1 MRITLLFATLALAGA
16 TLDATAGGEVYRWTD
31 EKGIAHY
38 TDTPPA
44 SGKYE
49 RVNVR
54 TGGASAEAQAKDEAS
69 TDAAAADSSA
79 KKTPAQERADRLLR
93 RRLTSL
99 VDEKPAERLGRE
111 LSEHRGDRGE
121 SRRDRRHNE
130 KQARPDI
137 RNYRVA
143 RG

>member
-79 KKTPAQERADRLLR
+79 KKTPAQERAERCKAARANLAALHSSLEVSIEENGKPR
-93 RRLTSL
+93 ALT
-99 VDEKPAERLGRE
+99 EEERLEHADR
-111 LSEHRGDRGE
+111 SERIIASDC
-121 SRRDRRHNE
+121 DT
-130 KQARPDI
+130 P
-137 RNYRVA
+137 
-143 RG
+143 

>member
-1 MRITLLFATLALAGA
+1 MHEQWYPDRPAAGA
-16 TLDATAGGEVYRWTD
+16 GREFGEPGGGIVGEGLDRCGRRAEAFGIDPETATNGADKAIGKHHDWRYLDR
-31 EKGIAHY
+31 IANHN
-38 TDTPPA
+38 
-44 SGKYE
+44 
-49 RVNVR
+49 RMVR
-54 TGGASAEAQAKDEAS
+54 T
-69 TDAAAADSSA
+69 
-79 KKTPAQERADRLLR
+79 QERADRLLR